1 MSRTLKDTKR
11 YRQAMEN
18 MLGYGFEHRR
28 RWGTYGWLTP
38 GRGRFVKRRLN
49 KARRRAW
56 LNPQHERGLA
66 DFESNCSWK
75 QA

>member
-11 YRQAMEN
+11 HRQAMED
-18 MLGYGFEHRR
+18 MLGYGFGHRR

-38 GRGRFVKRRLN
+38 GRGRKVKRCLS

-56 LNPQHERGLA
+56 RNPQHERGLS
-66 DFESNCSWK
+66 DLESNCSWK
-75 QA
+75 QS